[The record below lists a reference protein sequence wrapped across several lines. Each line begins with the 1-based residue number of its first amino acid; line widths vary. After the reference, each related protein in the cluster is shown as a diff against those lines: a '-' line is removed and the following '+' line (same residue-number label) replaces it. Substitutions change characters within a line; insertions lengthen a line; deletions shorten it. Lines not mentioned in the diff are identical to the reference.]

1 MFSLNC
7 IGFAFLERRLE
18 LPQVYSFL
26 SASETD
32 LSTLSA
38 AITCLIWSG
47 GSVKFLAWGSSPN
60 GRRSVSGMHGVVVS
74 GTPITAETRDEP
86 DMWDGSHTFVVQQS
100 NRAAARSRRSNHQT
114 I

>member
-18 LPQVYSFL
+18 LPQVLFPFRL
-26 SASETD
+26 GNRFVD
-32 LSTLSA
+32 LERRD
-38 AITCLIWSG
+38 SG
-47 GSVKFLAWGSSPN
+47 GWVKFLAWGSSPN

-100 NRAAARSRRSNHQT
+100 NRAAARSRRSNHQM